1 MRYRSSFRAGFLY
14 LWIVIAGLAFAGGCA
29 PGKEHADTILTNGK
43 IITVDK
49 DFSIAEAAAIRNGRF
64 VAVGKNK
71 DILALAGDSTNIIDL
86 KGRTVVPGLIEGHAH
101 PLSASQSEYA
111 EPIPHIADVKGLLDW
126 IAQQTKIKKKGE
138 WIIHPKFFITRLA
151 DMRPIS
157 KKELD
162 SVAPDHPVFLNGS
175 YAGIVNSKAIA
186 LSGLNKADHPG
197 IDRDKPGG
205 APTGILRR
213 SAFELLAIPKPA
225 PLSEQEKAEL
235 IVQMFGLYNSVGIT
249 SVCVGGGDEQQLEM
263 YKKMNADG
271 QLTVRIFQNIYFPK
285 VPVQEMLDSLKVKEY
300 KTGDGDDWVRVGA
313 LKIVLDGGV
322 LTGTAYLNEGWGEK
336 AQRLYGLPDP
346 HYRGELFFSQK
357 ELETLIS
364 AAQQAGWKFT
374 AHVTGGGG
382 VDTLLAAFTA
392 VDRSASI
399 KEKRFSIIHG
409 NFFSQEAIR
418 KMTAMGIYADMQPD
432 WFYKDGSALLQI
444 LGKQRLN
451 TFHPYRSLW
460 DAGIIVG
467 GGSDHMAKLD
477 PDLSINP
484 YNPFLSIWSV
494 VARKTENGLSP
505 NPEQALSRKEAL
517 QLYTINNAYA
527 AFEENSKGSIE
538 PGKLADLV
546 VLSDDILNC
555 PVDDIR
561 NIKARLTMVNGR
573 IVYQKDFE

>member
-1 MRYRSSFRAGFLY
+1 
-14 LWIVIAGLAFAGGCA
+14 
-29 PGKEHADTILTNGK
+29 
-43 IITVDK
+43 
-49 DFSIAEAAAIRNGRF
+49 
-64 VAVGKNK
+64 
-71 DILALAGDSTNIIDL
+71 
-86 KGRTVVPGLIEGHAH
+86 
-101 PLSASQSEYA
+101 
-111 EPIPHIADVKGLLDW
+111 
-126 IAQQTKIKKKGE
+126 
-138 WIIHPKFFITRLA
+138 
-151 DMRPIS
+151 
-157 KKELD
+157 
-162 SVAPDHPVFLNGS
+162 
-175 YAGIVNSKAIA
+175 
-186 LSGLNKADHPG
+186 
-197 IDRDKPGG
+197 
-205 APTGILRR
+205 
-213 SAFELLAIPKPA
+213 
-225 PLSEQEKAEL
+225 
-235 IVQMFGLYNSVGIT
+235 SVGIT

-285 VPVQEMLDSLKVKEY
+285 VPVQEMLDSLQVKEY

-418 KMTAMGIYADMQPD
+418 KMAAMGIYADMQPD